1 MGIRTEAMKGK
12 FRHVGLSD
20 DHGTGAAQ
28 SAYHQ
33 CIHSRRRAFFGQ
45 YSRARA
51 RDFTRYVEQILDAY
65 NCTVERS
72 ERDSELGAC
81 IGGICRG
88 TRSISVDS
96 KTGAAA
102 FARWISDPGEC
113 LLKSVSGGALRHSRT
128 ISQATAAPA
137 NRLARL

>member
-1 MGIRTEAMKGK
+1 MEGEFG
-12 FRHVGLSD
+12 HVGLGD
-20 DHGTGAAQ
+20 DHGTGAA
-28 SAYHQ
+28 H
-33 CIHSRRRAFFGQ
+33 IDSRRRAFFGQ

-51 RDFTRYVEQILDAY
+51 RDFARHVEQVFDAY
-65 NCTVERS
+65 NCTVKRS

-81 IGGICRG
+81 IGRIRG
-88 TRSISVDS
+88 GARGLSVDG

-102 FARWISDPGEC
+102 FAGWISDPGEG
-113 LLKSVSGGALRHSRT
+113 LLKSLSGRGLRHSQT